1 MHHKFLEA
9 VECSSLGNVGPENW
23 SRGNAVVIWI
33 RNDRN
38 VPIIVYIMSNPDDA
52 SATPLGSIP
61 PGDTITYFVAGLIYI
76 TDPQGD
82 HLPIEG
88 KCYILTTNVAVN
100 VRV

>member
-1 MHHKFLEA
+1 MHYTFSEA
-9 VECSSLGNVGPENW
+9 VDCGSPGNVGPQNW
-23 SRGNAVVIWI
+23 SRGNAVSVSI

-38 VPIIVYIMSNPDDA
+38 VPIIMYIMINPDDA
-52 SATPLGSIP
+52 SATPVGSIL
-61 PGDTITYFVAGLIYI
+61 PGDTITLSLAGLVHV
-76 TDPQGD
+76 TNPQGD